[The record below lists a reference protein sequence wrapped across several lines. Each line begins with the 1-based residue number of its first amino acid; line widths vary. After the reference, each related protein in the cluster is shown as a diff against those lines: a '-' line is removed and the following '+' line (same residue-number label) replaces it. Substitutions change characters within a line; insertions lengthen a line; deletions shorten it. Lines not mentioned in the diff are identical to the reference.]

1 MYAFFVRSE
10 STAEPRGKT
19 SKYNTMQCF
28 RIFKINGYLLWALKD
43 IIKGSM
49 DSNIKWKL
57 PGGTPPY
64 TPCEEHNYPASLHR
78 EHKQFV
84 YFVQGQNKC
93 ESLPAYKR
101 EKLFLGMLEGVHPQD
116 ALVLIDMI
124 NKQAPKGITRPIV
137 EEAFPGLLTD

>member
-1 MYAFFVRSE
+1 MD
-10 STAEPRGKT
+10 
-19 SKYNTMQCF
+19 
-28 RIFKINGYLLWALKD
+28 IFEILRKVDKQRHKADKVKVLKENETWALKD
-43 IIKGSM
+43 IIRGSM

-101 EKLFLGMLEGVHPQD
+101 EKLFLGMLEGIHPQD

-124 NKQAPKGITRPIV
+124 NKKTPKGITRPIV